1 LIRQI
6 AALPYRRSGKSK
18 ELVEI
23 LLITSRDTG
32 RWVLPKGNP
41 IFGLSSRRAAALE
54 AEEEAGVR
62 GTVAK
67 KSLGQFPYRK
77 WIDSTTFVIAEVE
90 VFALKVRKQL
100 AKYKEQ
106 GERERRWIARGE
118 AATMVDEPELRA
130 ILLAAALP

>member
-1 LIRQI
+1 M
-6 AALPYRRSGKSK
+6 PYRRSGKSNDRI
-18 ELVEI
+18 EI

-41 IFGLSSRRAAALE
+41 IFGLSSRRAVAIE

-67 KSLGQFPYRK
+67 KPLGQFPYRK
-77 WIDSTTFVIAEVE
+77 WTNSTTFAIAEVE

-100 AKYKEQ
+100 TKYKEQ
-106 GERERRWIARGE
+106 TERERRWVDRAE
-118 AATMVDEPELRA
+118 AATMVDEPELRD

>member
-1 LIRQI
+1 M
-6 AALPYRRSGKSK
+6 PYRRSGKSK
-18 ELVEI
+18 ERVEI

-41 IFGLSSRRAAALE
+41 IFGVSSRRAAALE

-67 KSLGQFPYRK
+67 KSLGHFPYRK
-77 WIDSTTFVIAEVE
+77 WTDSTTFAIAEVE

-100 AKYKEQ
+100 ARWKEQ
-106 GERERRWIARGE
+106 GERERRWVERAA